1 MMHARIVETPE
12 RNRLAPVQAL
22 VRGRTLSISDRN
34 YYYQRAAEESDAA
47 RRAKCSQARL
57 AHAELA
63 EAYQLLCGSCERAD
77 LYLAAEPSIF
87 LPNGKPAN
95 RSCGTR
101 MEIDLVSD

>member
-1 MMHARIVETPE
+1 MMHARIVDTPE

-22 VRGRTLSISDRN
+22 MRGRTLSIPDRN
-34 YYYQRAAEESDAA
+34 YYHQRAAEESDAA
-47 RRAKCSQARL
+47 RRATSSQAGL

-63 EAYQLLCGSCERAD
+63 EAYQLLCGSFERVESH
-77 LYLAAEPSIF
+77 LAAEPSKF

-101 MEIDLVSD
+101 IEINLVPD